1 MTPEQK
7 ALREAVARAMVAKD
21 SGPDGSTLFEVHWRE
36 FGEGYLSGA
45 DAAIAV
51 ALERAAEVIETRHT
65 LRLGTDK
72 HVSES
77 AKEDAAAIRAL
88 KGKP

>member
-51 ALERAAEVIETRHT
+51 ALERAAKLCDEYGVDPDCT
-65 LRLGTDK
+65 
-72 HVSES
+72 
-77 AKEDAAAIRAL
+77 AAIRAL
-88 KGKP
+88 IKEK